1 MMLIRTIRSLNQA
14 RKMEKGD
21 VLITRQLHPTDP
33 KKDRTVIVVSGKL
46 DPKVLIDAERILKK
60 TAHARTFPKRRRK
73 PEPMPEHQGY
83 IPIGIRA
90 RENI

>member
-1 MMLIRTIRSLNQA
+1 MIGFITKLLFGS
-14 RKMEKGD
+14 MEPGQVISRRFFEK
-21 VLITRQLHPTDP
+21 LDP
-33 KKDRTVIVVSGKL
+33 KRDRTVIVVSGKL
-46 DPKVLIDAERILKK
+46 DPKVLIDAKRILKK